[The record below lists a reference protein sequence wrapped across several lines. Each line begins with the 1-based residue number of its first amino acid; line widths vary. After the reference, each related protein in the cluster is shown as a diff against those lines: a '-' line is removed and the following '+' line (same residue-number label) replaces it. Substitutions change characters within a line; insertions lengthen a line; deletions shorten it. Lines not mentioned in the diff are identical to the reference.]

1 MRYSYT
7 LLAFA
12 ATALALPTA
21 KPADDGSW
29 APGKYEGGDTGKDD
43 GKWAPGKSKQSRA
56 ARHTK
61 HY

>member
-21 KPADDGSW
+21 MPADDGSW
-29 APGKYEGGDTGKDD
+29 APGKF
-43 GKWAPGKSKQSRA
+43 A
-56 ARHTK
+56 
-61 HY
+61 